1 MRRRRLLL
9 PLALA
14 LVAAV
19 VAACGDD
26 GDETSTGGPA
36 GSEPPGSEP
45 GEHGTGTGGVVIE
58 IAEEGGLA
66 GPAAPA
72 TPSLMVLG
80 DGRVVQ
86 PGPTTMQYPGPLL
99 PNLQERSITA
109 EGIQRLLDLAGEH
122 GLLADVTYDRPGGI
136 MDAPDTVVTISAG
149 GRTYEHRAYALGVA
163 GDDGRETDP
172 DRARLQDFVEV
183 VTDLGQSREEG
194 LGQEQPYRAE
204 AYVVRAVPAEPETTP
219 DGIEPRVVDW
229 PASAPV
235 RLVDAGECAEVPAPA
250 VADVLAGADQL
261 TLFVDA
267 GVSYSVTAAPLL
279 PGRGCG
285 S

>member
-36 GSEPPGSEP
+36 GSGPPGPGP

-58 IAEEGGLA
+58 ITEEGGLA
-66 GPAAPA
+66 GPAAPTA
-72 TPSLMVLG
+72 PPLVVVG

-99 PNLQERSITA
+99 PNLQERSITP

-122 GLLADVTYDRPGGI
+122 GLLADVNYDRPGGI

-149 GRTYEHRAYALGVA
+149 GRNYEHRAYALGIA

-172 DRARLQDFVEV
+172 DRARLQDFVEA
-183 VTDLGQSREEG
+183 VTAFGQSREDA
-194 LGQEQPYRAE
+194 LGEEQPYRAE
-204 AYVVRAVPAEPETTP
+204 AYVVRALPGEPETSP

-229 PASAPV
+229 PAAAPV
-235 RLVDAGECAEVPAPA
+235 RLADAGECAEVPAPA
-250 VADVLAGADQL
+250 VADVLAGADEL
-261 TLFVDA
+261 TRFVDA
-267 GVSYSVTAAPLL
+267 GVSYAVTAVPLL
-279 PGRGCG
+279 PGHGC
-285 S
+285 